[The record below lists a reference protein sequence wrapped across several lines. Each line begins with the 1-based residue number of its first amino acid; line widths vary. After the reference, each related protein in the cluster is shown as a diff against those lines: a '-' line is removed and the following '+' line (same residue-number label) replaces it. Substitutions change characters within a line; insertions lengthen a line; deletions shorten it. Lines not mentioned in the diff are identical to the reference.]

1 MRTNKTKEQ
10 FVEEMKKRI
19 NLREQLN
26 TFYNEIYLPTLQK
39 FDGKVYNIRFI
50 KALREQAEKLNKLI
64 WVKELDNRDSIEI
77 QLRYNEYNYTDYETL
92 WAKLILT
99 NEGRI
104 SYELTINDEMGKK
117 WLENFNEYKNEYQ
130 MAIDNY
136 DQYMT
141 IAEQLE
147 KALETYNKMPH
158 IFRNH
163 LDTQWMRIY

>member
-26 TFYNEIYLPTLQK
+26 TFYNDIYLPTLQK

-158 IFRNH
+158 TFRNH

>member
-1 MRTNKTKEQ
+1 MRTRKNKEQ
-10 FVEEMKKRI
+10 FIEEMKKRI

-26 TFYNEIYLPTLQK
+26 IFYNDIYLPTLKK

-50 KALREQAEKLNKLI
+50 KALREQAEKLNNLI
-64 WVKELDNRDSIEI
+64 YVKELEHTNTIEI
-77 QLRYNEYNYTDYETL
+77 QLRHHQYSYTDYESL
-92 WAKLILT
+92 WAKLVLT

-104 SYELTINDEMGKK
+104 SYELTINDEIGKK

-158 IFRNH
+158 AFRNNM
-163 LDTQWMRIY
+163 DTEWMRIY

>member
-1 MRTNKTKEQ
+1 MRTRKTKEQ
-10 FVEEMKKRI
+10 FIEDMKKRI

-26 TFYNEIYLPTLQK
+26 IFYNDIYLPTLKK

-50 KALREQAEKLNKLI
+50 KALREQAEKLNNLI
-64 WVKELDNRDSIEI
+64 YVKELEHTNTIEI
-77 QLRYNEYNYTDYETL
+77 QLRHNQYSYTDYESL
-92 WAKLILT
+92 WAKLVLT

-104 SYELTINDEMGKK
+104 SYELTINDEIGKK
-117 WLENFNEYKNEYQ
+117 WIENFNEYKNEYQ

-147 KALETYNKMPH
+147 KALQTYNKLPH
-158 IFRNH
+158 SFRNN
-163 LDTQWMRIY
+163 LDTQWMHIY

>member
-1 MRTNKTKEQ
+1 MRTRKNKEQ
-10 FVEEMKKRI
+10 FIEEMKKRI

-26 TFYNEIYLPTLQK
+26 IFYNDIYLPTLKK
-39 FDGKVYNIRFI
+39 FDGKVYNVRFI
-50 KALREQAEKLNKLI
+50 KALREQAEKLNNLI
-64 WVKELDNRDSIEI
+64 YVKELDYSNTIEV
-77 QLRYNEYNYTDYETL
+77 QLRYCSYNYTDYESL
-92 WAKLILT
+92 WVKLILT
-99 NEGRI
+99 KEGRI
-104 SYELTINDEMGKK
+104 SYELTINDEIGKK

-158 IFRNH
+158 AFRNNM
-163 LDTQWMRIY
+163 DTEWMRIY

>member
-1 MRTNKTKEQ
+1 MRTRKNKEQ
-10 FVEEMKKRI
+10 FIEDMKKRI

-26 TFYNEIYLPTLQK
+26 IFYNDIYLPTLKK

-50 KALREQAEKLNKLI
+50 KALREQAEKLNNLI
-64 WVKELDNRDSIEI
+64 YVKELDNTNTIKI
-77 QLRYNEYNYTDYETL
+77 QIKLSYNYTDYETL
-92 WAKLILT
+92 WVKLILT
-99 NEGRI
+99 KEGRI
-104 SYELTINDEMGKK
+104 SYELTINDEIGKK

-158 IFRNH
+158 TFRNNM
-163 LDTQWMRIY
+163 DTEWMRIY

>member
-1 MRTNKTKEQ
+1 MRTRKNKEQ
-10 FVEEMKKRI
+10 FIEEMKKRI

-26 TFYNEIYLPTLQK
+26 IFYNDIYLPTLKK

-50 KALREQAEKLNKLI
+50 KALREQAEKLNNLI
-64 WVKELDNRDSIEI
+64 YVKELDYSNTIEVR
-77 QLRYNEYNYTDYETL
+77 LRYYSYNYTDYESL
-92 WAKLILT
+92 WVKLILT

-104 SYELTINDEMGKK
+104 SYELTINDEIGKK
-117 WLENFNEYKNEYQ
+117 WIENFKEYTNEYQ

-158 IFRNH
+158 TFRNNM
-163 LDTQWMRIY
+163 DTQWMTIY

>member
-1 MRTNKTKEQ
+1 MRTRKTKEQ
-10 FVEEMKKRI
+10 FIEDMIKRI

-26 TFYNEIYLPTLQK
+26 IFYNDIYLPTLKK

-50 KALREQAEKLNKLI
+50 KALREQAKKLNNLI
-64 WVKELDNRDSIEI
+64 YVKELDYSNTIGV
-77 QLRYNEYNYTDYETL
+77 QLRYSLYNYTDYETL
-92 WAKLILT
+92 WVKLILT
-99 NEGRI
+99 KEGRI
-104 SYELTINDEMGKK
+104 SYELTINDEIGKK

-158 IFRNH
+158 TFRNNM
-163 LDTQWMRIY
+163 DTEWMRIY

>member
-1 MRTNKTKEQ
+1 MRTKKNKEQ
-10 FVEEMKKRI
+10 FIEEMKKRI
-19 NLREQLN
+19 NVREQLN
-26 TFYNEIYLPTLQK
+26 IFYNDIYLPTLKK

-50 KALREQAEKLNKLI
+50 KALREQAVKLNNLI
-64 WVKELDNRDSIEI
+64 YVKELEDTDTIEI
-77 QLRYNEYNYTDYETL
+77 QLRYNQYNYTDYESL
-92 WAKLILT
+92 WAKLVLT

-104 SYELTINDEMGKK
+104 SYELTINDEIGKK

-147 KALETYNKMPH
+147 KALETYNKLPH
-158 IFRNH
+158 SFRNN
-163 LDTQWMRIY
+163 LDTQWMHIY

>member
-1 MRTNKTKEQ
+1 MRTRKNKEQ
-10 FVEEMKKRI
+10 FIEDMIKRI

-26 TFYNEIYLPTLQK
+26 IFYNDIYLPTLKK

-50 KALREQAEKLNKLI
+50 KALREQAKKLNNLI
-64 WVKELDNRDSIEI
+64 YVKELDYSNTIGV
-77 QLRYNEYNYTDYETL
+77 QLRYSLYNYTDYETL
-92 WAKLILT
+92 WVKLILT
-99 NEGRI
+99 KEGRI
-104 SYELTINDEMGKK
+104 SYELTINDEIGKK

-136 DQYMT
+136 DQYKT

-158 IFRNH
+158 TFRNNM
-163 LDTQWMRIY
+163 DTEWMRIY

>member
-1 MRTNKTKEQ
+1 MRTKKNKEQ
-10 FVEEMKKRI
+10 FIEEMKKRI

-26 TFYNEIYLPTLQK
+26 TFYNDIYLPTLQN

-50 KALREQAEKLNKLI
+50 KALREQAQKLNNLI
-64 WVKELDNRDSIEI
+64 WVKELDNRDTIEI
-77 QLRYNEYNYTDYETL
+77 QLRYNEYNYADYETL
-92 WAKLILT
+92 CVKLILT

-117 WLENFNEYKNEYQ
+117 WLESFNEYKDEYQ

-136 DQYMT
+136 EKYMT

-158 IFRNH
+158 TFRNN

>member
-1 MRTNKTKEQ
+1 MRTNKNKEQ
-10 FVEEMKKRI
+10 FIEEMKQRI

-26 TFYNEIYLPTLQK
+26 SFYNEIFLPTLQK
-39 FDGKVYNIRFI
+39 FDGKVYNVRFI
-50 KALREQAEKLNKLI
+50 KALREQADKCNKLMWI
-64 WVKELDNRDSIEI
+64 KELDYNKGIEI
-77 QLRYNEYNYTDYETL
+77 QLRHHQYNYNDYESL
-92 WAKLILT
+92 WVKLVLT

-104 SYELTINDEMGKK
+104 SYELTINDEIGKK

-147 KALETYNKMPH
+147 KALQTYNKLPH
-158 IFRNH
+158 SFRNN
-163 LDTQWMRIY
+163 LDTQWMHIY

>member
-1 MRTNKTKEQ
+1 MRTKKNKEQ
-10 FVEEMKKRI
+10 FIEDMKKRI
-19 NLREQLN
+19 NVREQLN
-26 TFYNEIYLPTLQK
+26 IFYNDIYLPTLKK

-50 KALREQAEKLNKLI
+50 KALREQAVKLNNLI
-64 WVKELDNRDSIEI
+64 YVKELEDTDTIEI
-77 QLRYNEYNYTDYETL
+77 QLRYNRYNYTDYESL
-92 WAKLILT
+92 WAKLVLT

-104 SYELTINDEMGKK
+104 SYELTINDEIGKK

-147 KALETYNKMPH
+147 KALKTYNKLPH
-158 IFRNH
+158 SFRNN
-163 LDTQWMRIY
+163 LDTQWMHIY

>member
-1 MRTNKTKEQ
+1 MRTKKNKEQ
-10 FVEEMKKRI
+10 FIEEMKKRI
-19 NLREQLN
+19 NVREQLN
-26 TFYNEIYLPTLQK
+26 IFYNDIYLPTLKK

-50 KALREQAEKLNKLI
+50 KALREQAVKLNNLI
-64 WVKELDNRDSIEI
+64 YVKELEDTDTIEI
-77 QLRYNEYNYTDYETL
+77 QLRHHQYNYTDYETL
-92 WAKLILT
+92 WVKLILT

-104 SYELTINDEMGKK
+104 SYELTINDEIGKK

-147 KALETYNKMPH
+147 KALETYNKLPH
-158 IFRNH
+158 SFRNN
-163 LDTQWMRIY
+163 LDTQWMHIY